1 MILGIDPANE
11 YSAFVVVEND
21 LSAVVDKGKIPNK
34 ELQDKISN
42 WKAENYPIDYVAIE
56 GIQSFGM
63 PVGQTTFETCYFIGR
78 LLERFEAFDIE
89 PTLIYRSEEKMLLCH
104 SMKATDATIRQALID
119 LFAKDT
125 PNKGKGTKKLDNRNQ
140 VKIKKI
146 SMIFHGFYCTLK
158 IPEEKALFFRVV

>member
-1 MILGIDPANE
+1 MILGIDPANK

-21 LSAVVDKGKIPNK
+21 LSAVVDKGKISNL
-34 ELQDKISN
+34 ELQEKISS

-78 LLERFEAFDIE
+78 LLQQFEAFDIE
-89 PTLIYRSEEKMLLCH
+89 PTLIYRSEEKMALCH

-125 PNKGKGTKKLDNRNQ
+125 PNKGKGTKKEPGYFYGFKSD
-140 VKIKKI
+140 VWSAFSVVIT
-146 SMIFHGFYCTLK
+146 FHTKYIGTEC
-158 IPEEKALFFRVV
+158 

>member
-21 LSAVVDKGKIPNK
+21 LSAVVDKGKISNL
-34 ELQDKISN
+34 ELQEKISS

-78 LLERFEAFDIE
+78 LLQQFESLGIY
-89 PTLIYRSEEKMLLCH
+89 PSLVYRSEEKMALCH
-104 SMKATDATIRQALID
+104 SMKAKDSNIRQALVD
-119 LFAKDT
+119 RFAKDT
-125 PNKGKGTKKLDNRNQ
+125 PNKGKGTKKEP
-140 VKIKKI
+140 
-146 SMIFHGFYCTLK
+146 GFFYGFKSDIYSALAVACVFY
-158 IPEEKALFFRVV
+158 EKMNESGCNHEI

>member
-21 LSAVVDKGKIPNK
+21 LSAVVDKGKIHNK
-34 ELQDKISN
+34 ELQEKISS

-78 LLERFEAFDIE
+78 LLEQFEAFDIE
-89 PTLIYRSEEKMLLCH
+89 PTLIYRSEEKMTLCR
-104 SMKATDATIRQALID
+104 SMKATDATIRQALVD
-119 LFAKDT
+119 RFAPNT
-125 PNKGKGTKKLDNRNQ
+125 PNKGKGYKSNPGL
-140 VKIKKI
+140 
-146 SMIFHGFYCTLK
+146 FYGFKSDIWQAYAVAVTYYDLYLSK
-158 IPEEKALFFRVV
+158 EKEEE

>member
-34 ELQDKISN
+34 ELQEKISN
-42 WKAENYPIDYVAIE
+42 WKEENYPIDYVAIE

-78 LLERFEAFDIE
+78 LLEQFEAFDIE
-89 PTLIYRSEEKMLLCH
+89 PTLIYRSEEKMALCH
-104 SMKATDATIRQALID
+104 SMKAKDSNIRQALVD
-119 LFAKDT
+119 RFAKDT
-125 PNKGKGTKKLDNRNQ
+125 PNNGKGYKSNP
-140 VKIKKI
+140 
-146 SMIFHGFYCTLK
+146 GFFYGFKSDIYSALAVACVFY
-158 IPEEKALFFRVV
+158 EKMNEGGCNHEI

>member
-42 WKAENYPIDYVAIE
+42 WKTENYPIDYVAIE

-78 LLERFEAFDIE
+78 LLEQFEAFDIE

-104 SMKATDATIRQALID
+104 SMKAKDSNIRQALVD
-119 LFAKDT
+119 RFAPNT
-125 PNKGKGTKKLDNRNQ
+125 PNNGKGYKSNPGLFYGFKLDIWQ
-140 VKIKKI
+140 AYSVAVTYYDLYLSK
-146 SMIFHGFYCTLK
+146 
-158 IPEEKALFFRVV
+158 

>member
-21 LSAVVDKGKIPNK
+21 LSAVVDKGKISNL

-78 LLERFEAFDIE
+78 LLQQFESLGIY
-89 PTLIYRSEEKMLLCH
+89 PSLVYRSEEKMALCH
-104 SMKATDATIRQALID
+104 SMKAKDSNIRQALVD
-119 LFAKDT
+119 RFAKDT
-125 PNKGKGTKKLDNRNQ
+125 PNKGKGTKKEP
-140 VKIKKI
+140 
-146 SMIFHGFYCTLK
+146 GFFYGFKSDIYSALAVACVFY
-158 IPEEKALFFRVV
+158 EKMNESGCNHEI

>member
-21 LSAVVDKGKIPNK
+21 LSAVVDKGKISNL
-34 ELQDKISN
+34 ELQDKISS

-78 LLERFEAFDIE
+78 LLQQFESLGIY
-89 PTLIYRSEEKMLLCH
+89 PSLIYRSQEKSVLCH

-125 PNKGKGTKKLDNRNQ
+125 PNKGKGTKKNPGYFYGF
-140 VKIKKI
+140 KKDI
-146 SMIFHGFYCTLK
+146 WQAMAVAYVFHTKYIGTEC
-158 IPEEKALFFRVV
+158 

>member
-21 LSAVVDKGKIPNK
+21 LSAVVDKGKIFNP
-34 ELQDKISN
+34 ELQEKISK
-42 WKAENYPIDYVAIE
+42 WKAENYPIDHVEIE

-78 LLERFEAFDIE
+78 LLQQFESFDIC
-89 PTLIYRSEEKMLLCH
+89 PTLIYRSQEKSVLCH

-125 PNKGKGTKKLDNRNQ
+125 PNKGKGTKKEPGY
-140 VKIKKI
+140 
-146 SMIFHGFYCTLK
+146 FYGF
-158 IPEEKALFFRVV
+158 KADIWSAFSVAYTYYDYYIGSEC

>member
-78 LLERFEAFDIE
+78 LLEQFEAFDIE
-89 PTLIYRSEEKMLLCH
+89 PTLIYRSEEKMTLCN

-125 PNKGKGTKKLDNRNQ
+125 PNKGKGTKKEPGYFYGFKADIWSAFSIAY
-140 VKIKKI
+140 V
-146 SMIFHGFYCTLK
+146 FHTKYIGTEC
-158 IPEEKALFFRVV
+158 

>member
-1 MILGIDPANE
+1 M
-11 YSAFVVVEND
+11 
-21 LSAVVDKGKIPNK
+21 
-34 ELQDKISN
+34 QDKISN

-78 LLERFEAFDIE
+78 LLEQFEAFDIE
-89 PTLIYRSEEKMLLCH
+89 PTLIYRSEEKMALCH

-125 PNKGKGTKKLDNRNQ
+125 SNKGKGTSRLFEFDVKPIGNISNYQNFAFKNLLKFMKVLEEMNIWYDYKLYLERKMSNY
-140 VKIKKI
+140 
-146 SMIFHGFYCTLK
+146 HGITLH
-158 IPEEKALFFRVV
+158 

>member
-1 MILGIDPANE
+1 M
-11 YSAFVVVEND
+11 
-21 LSAVVDKGKIPNK
+21 
-34 ELQDKISN
+34 QDKISN

-78 LLERFEAFDIE
+78 LLEQFEAFDIE
-89 PTLIYRSEEKMLLCH
+89 PTLIYRSEEKMALCH

-125 PNKGKGTKKLDNRNQ
+125 PNKGKGTSRLFEFDVKPIGNISNYQNFAFKNLLKFMKVLEEMNIWYDYKLYLERKMSNY
-140 VKIKKI
+140 
-146 SMIFHGFYCTLK
+146 HGITLH
-158 IPEEKALFFRVV
+158 

>member
-78 LLERFEAFDIE
+78 LLEQFEAFDIE
-89 PTLIYRSEEKMLLCH
+89 PTLIYRSQEKMLLCH
-104 SMKATDATIRQALID
+104 SMKAKDSNIRQALVD
-119 LFAKDT
+119 RFAKDT
-125 PNKGKGTKKLDNRNQ
+125 PNKGKGTKSNPGY
-140 VKIKKI
+140 
-146 SMIFHGFYCTLK
+146 FYGFKSDIYSALAVACVFY
-158 IPEEKALFFRVV
+158 EKMDESGWNHEI

>member
-21 LSAVVDKGKIPNK
+21 LSAVVDKGKIFNP
-34 ELQDKISN
+34 ELQEKISN

-78 LLERFEAFDIE
+78 LLEQCEALGVY
-89 PTLIYRSEEKMLLCH
+89 PTLIYRSQEKMALCH

-125 PNKGKGTKKLDNRNQ
+125 PNKGKGTKKEPGYFYGF
-140 VKIKKI
+140 KKDVWQAFAVAYV
-146 SMIFHGFYCTLK
+146 FHTKYIGTEC
-158 IPEEKALFFRVV
+158 

>member
-21 LSAVVDKGKIPNK
+21 LSAVVDKGKICNI
-34 ELQDKISN
+34 ELQDKISK
-42 WKAENYPIDYVAIE
+42 WKESNYPIDYVAIE

-63 PVGQTTFETCYFIGR
+63 PVGHTTFETCYFIGR
-78 LLERFEAFDIE
+78 LLQQFEDFYIY
-89 PTLIYRSEEKMLLCH
+89 PTLIYRSEEKMAICH

-125 PNKGKGTKKLDNRNQ
+125 PNKGKGTKKEPGYFYGFKADIWSAFS
-140 VKIKKI
+140 VVYTFYD
-146 SMIFHGFYCTLK
+146 IFIGSEC
-158 IPEEKALFFRVV
+158 

>member
-78 LLERFEAFDIE
+78 LLE
-89 PTLIYRSEEKMLLCH
+89 KMTLCH

-125 PNKGKGTKKLDNRNQ
+125 PNKGKGTKKEPGYFYGFKADIWSAFSI
-140 VKIKKI
+140 VIT
-146 SMIFHGFYCTLK
+146 FHTKYIGTEC
-158 IPEEKALFFRVV
+158 

>member
-78 LLERFEAFDIE
+78 LLEQFEAFDIY
-89 PTLIYRSEEKMLLCH
+89 PTFIYRSEEKITLFH
-104 SMKATDATIRQALID
+104 SMKAKDATNRKALID

-125 PNKGKGTKKLDNRNQ
+125 PNNGKGTKSIPGYFYGFIADIWSAFSIAY
-140 VKIKKI
+140 V
-146 SMIFHGFYCTLK
+146 FHTKYIGTEC
-158 IPEEKALFFRVV
+158 

>member
-34 ELQDKISN
+34 ELQEKISN
-42 WKAENYPIDYVAIE
+42 WKSENYPIDYVAIE

-78 LLERFEAFDIE
+78 LLEQFESFYIE
-89 PTLIYRSEEKMLLCH
+89 PTLIYRNEEKMLLCH
-104 SMKATDATIRQALID
+104 SMKAKDSNIIQALID

-125 PNKGKGTKKLDNRNQ
+125 PNKGKGTKSNPGYFYGF
-140 VKIKKI
+140 KKDI
-146 SMIFHGFYCTLK
+146 WQAMAVAYVFHTKYIGTEC
-158 IPEEKALFFRVV
+158 

>member
-78 LLERFEAFDIE
+78 LLEQFEGFDIE
-89 PTLIYRSEEKMLLCH
+89 PTLIYRSEEKMLLCN
-104 SMKATDATIRQALID
+104 SMRAKDSNIRQALVD
-119 LFAKDT
+119 RFAKDT
-125 PNKGKGTKKLDNRNQ
+125 PNKGKGTKKDPGY
-140 VKIKKI
+140 
-146 SMIFHGFYCTLK
+146 FYGFKSDIYAALAVACVFY
-158 IPEEKALFFRVV
+158 EKMNERGCNHAI